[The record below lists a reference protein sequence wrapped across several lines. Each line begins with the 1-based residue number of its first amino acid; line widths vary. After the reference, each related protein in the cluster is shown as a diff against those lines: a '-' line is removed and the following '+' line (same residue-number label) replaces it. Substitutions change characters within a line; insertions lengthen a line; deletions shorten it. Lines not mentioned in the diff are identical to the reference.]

1 MRNKNKIF
9 ALLCVFVT
17 SLQCNL
23 YDCLAVDPL
32 RVQLLAL
39 HEPELNADWGTEGSV
54 PVLRYTPARFQS
66 TDNESVLVALE
77 ACQRAR
83 LRGFVVPKEWIAVC
97 RERLAQ
103 GEKFPRL
110 RGELASLLLS
120 TNDPQDAELLW
131 KTAQG
136 DRSLSLAVESRLIE
150 WKSALALE
158 AWRKRLTDIA
168 CTKDQL
174 LVAVEGVAKLGGN
187 DDVPALEELLRNRKQ
202 PLSVRYV
209 AAQGISRIDAAKAL
223 ALLEE
228 VVAGKIVGDLPN
240 SDQAEAKG
248 PVWDFWL
255 ACAYLI
261 GSSESEKTKELLIE
275 TLKKGSNVARTVAVR
290 QLAKMS
296 AGEFKNQLE
305 LVRQD
310 SEINVRLEVL
320 KFLTQNVDDEAI
332 VTLGE
337 YLGDEQPRVRES
349 ARDELLK
356 LADNESYRPLIVREV
371 ARQLKSEKWWQVE
384 QALIATASLKM
395 EDEETQLLA
404 LLKHPQPE
412 VYVTAAWALRIL
424 LNSPEGVAE
433 VVELVKSET
442 DLNFKGPILEDSR
455 YHRLAHLIEAL
466 SIRKVSEAKATIA
479 RYVPKNQS
487 IGLVSRMSGLWG
499 MGQYLKE
506 KPEERFSDAYVV
518 VIYDKMGPGSEFGIM
533 RYCALIALGNMAD
546 PNTKEKIVELDEEG
560 TTPLALAKKWTL
572 EQIEKREKLRAA
584 GDE

>member
-1 MRNKNKIF
+1 MRNKNKILV
-9 ALLCVFVT
+9 LLCIFGI
-17 SLQCNL
+17 SLQCTFNC
-23 YDCLAVDPL
+23 CLAVDPL
-32 RVQLLAL
+32 RVELLAV
-39 HEPELNADWGTEGSV
+39 HEPELNADWGVDGSV
-54 PVLRYTPARFQS
+54 PILRYTPARFQS
-66 TDNESVLVALE
+66 NDNESVLVALE

-83 LRGFVVPKEWIAVC
+83 LRGFVVPEEWIAAC

-110 RGELASLLLS
+110 RGELASFLLT

-136 DRSLSLAVESRLIE
+136 DLSLSLAVESRLIE
-150 WKSALALE
+150 WNSTLAVE
-158 AWRKRLTDIA
+158 AWRKRLTDVA

-187 DDVPALEELLRNRKQ
+187 EDLPALEELLRNRKQ

-209 AAQGISRIDAAKAL
+209 AAQGIARIDATKAL
-223 ALLEE
+223 TLLDD
-228 VVAGKIVGDLPN
+228 VVAGKIGGDVPN
-240 SDQAEAKG
+240 ADQVAAKG
-248 PVWDFWL
+248 PVWDYWL

-261 GSSESEKTKELLIE
+261 GSSESDKTKELLIE

-290 QLAKMS
+290 QLAKVS
-296 AGEFKNQLE
+296 AGEFKKQLE
-305 LVRQD
+305 LIRQD
-310 SEINVRLEVL
+310 SEINVRMEVL
-320 KFLTQNVDDEAI
+320 QFLTQNVDDEAI

-356 LADNESYRPLIVREV
+356 LADNEAYRPLVEREV
-371 ARQLKSEKWWQVE
+371 AKQLKSEKWWQVE

-424 LNSPEGVAE
+424 ANSPEGVAE
-433 VVELVKSET
+433 IVEWVKTET
-442 DLNFKGPILEDSR
+442 DLNFKGPTLEESR

-466 SIRKVSEAKATIA
+466 SIRKVPEAKATIA

-499 MGQYLKE
+499 MGQYLSD
-506 KPEERFSDAYVV
+506 KPEARFSDAYVV
-518 VIYDKMGPGSEFGIM
+518 IIYDKMGMGSEFGIM

-546 PNTKEKIVELDEEG
+546 PNTKQKIIELDEEG
-560 TTPLALAKKWTL
+560 TTPLALAKKWAL
-572 EQIEKREKLRAA
+572 EQLEKREKRGAA
-584 GDE
+584 SDE